1 MIFGG
6 LGLALNITTIVILS
20 CSFTLIITSLIVKYF
35 QSSLSN
41 FNAMS
46 RSRILWCI
54 VILPWFV
61 SALSVVA
68 LVFPELFQWK
78 GVWASLHWHHIY
90 NFTVFSWHGAF
101 LIIFSSFCLLLLL
114 SRLARALKIHS
125 SMNQLNS
132 FSKPDV
138 LSNGCLIIESS
149 EVNAFTSGLLN
160 SKAFITTGLN
170 NRLSSDE
177 NTIVQLHELAH
188 VKNSDPLR
196 KYIFSLLASFY
207 PLKISGQLNASFSL
221 AIEQLADSEVLKEI
235 PDVALV
241 AKTLVKVTRLQ
252 LNSSQIAP
260 PISANCSFINTPLKS
275 RVHYLLN
282 EYKGKSFPYLT
293 FIILVFAISSIST
306 LSVDLIHHSFE
317 QLFSH

>member
-90 NFTVFSWHGAF
+90 NFSIFSWHGAS

-114 SRLARALKIHS
+114 SRLARALKMHS

-132 FSKPDV
+132 FSKSDV

-149 EVNAFTSGLLN
+149 EVNAFTSGLFN
-160 SKAFITTGLN
+160 AKAFITTGLN
-170 NRLSSDE
+170 NRLSNDE

-207 PLKISGQLNASFSL
+207 PLKISEQLNASFSL

-235 PDVALV
+235 PNAALI

-260 PISANCSFINTPLKS
+260 PISENCSFINTPLES
-275 RVHYLLN
+275 RIHYLLN
-282 EYKGKSFPYLT
+282 EYKGKSFPYFIL
-293 FIILVFAISSIST
+293 IILVFAISSIST

>member
-20 CSFTLIITSLIVKYF
+20 CSFTLIFTSVIMKHF
-35 QSSLSN
+35 HDSLSN
-41 FNAMS
+41 FNATS

-61 SALSVVA
+61 SALSIVA
-68 LVFPELFQWK
+68 LVFPELFQWQ

-90 NFTVFSWHGAF
+90 NFSIFSWHGAS
-101 LIIFSSFCLLLLL
+101 LIIFSSFCVLLLL
-114 SRLARALKIHS
+114 SRLARTLKMHS

-132 FSKPDV
+132 FSKSDV

-149 EVNAFTSGLLN
+149 EVNAFTSGLIN
-160 SKAFITTGLN
+160 AKAFITTGLSTRLN
-170 NRLSSDE
+170 NDE
-177 NTIVQLHELAH
+177 NAIVQLHELAH
-188 VKNSDPLR
+188 VKSSDPLR
-196 KYIFSLLASFY
+196 KYIFSLFASFY
-207 PLKISGQLNASFSL
+207 PLKISEQLNASFSL
-221 AIEQLADSEVLKEI
+221 ALEQLADSEVLKEI
-235 PDVALV
+235 PNEALI
-241 AKTLVKVTRLQ
+241 AKTLVKVTRVQ
-252 LNSSQIAP
+252 LNSSQIASV
-260 PISANCSFINTPLKS
+260 ISKNCSSINTPLES
-275 RVHYLLN
+275 RIHYLLN

-293 FIILVFAISSIST
+293 FIILVLVISSIST

>member
-20 CSFTLIITSLIVKYF
+20 CSFTLILASLIMKHF
-35 QSSLSN
+35 HNALSN
-41 FNAMS
+41 FNAIS
-46 RSRILWCI
+46 RSQILWCI

-68 LVFPELFQWK
+68 LVFPELYQWNLA
-78 GVWASLHWHHIY
+78 WASLHWHHIY
-90 NFTVFSWHGAF
+90 NFSIFSWHGAS

-114 SRLARALKIHS
+114 SRLVRALKMYSNI
-125 SMNQLNS
+125 NQLNS

-160 SKAFITTGLN
+160 AKAFITTGLN
-170 NRLSSDE
+170 SRLSDDE
-177 NTIVQLHELAH
+177 NSIVQLHELAH

-196 KYIFSLLASFY
+196 KYIFSLLASFF
-207 PLKISGQLNASFSL
+207 PLKISEQLNASFSL
-221 AIEQLADSEVLKEI
+221 ALEQVADNEVLKEI

-241 AKTLVKVTRLQ
+241 AKTLVNVTRLQ
-252 LNSSQIAP
+252 LHSSQIAP
-260 PISANCSFINTPLKS
+260 PVSENCSFINTPLES
-275 RVHYLLN
+275 RIHYLLN
-282 EYKGKSFPYLT
+282 ESKGKSFPYFIL
-293 FIILVFAISSIST
+293 IILVFAISSIST